1 MAIYGFA
8 RLTDDLGD
16 EAEGDRLALLD
27 WLEQRLERAAAG
39 KATPSGAAAS
49 SRR

>member
-16 EAEGDRLALLD
+16 EAAGDRLEMLD
-27 WLEQRLERAAAG
+27 WLEEDLERAAAG
-39 KATPSGAAAS
+39 KALHPVCAS
-49 SRR
+49 